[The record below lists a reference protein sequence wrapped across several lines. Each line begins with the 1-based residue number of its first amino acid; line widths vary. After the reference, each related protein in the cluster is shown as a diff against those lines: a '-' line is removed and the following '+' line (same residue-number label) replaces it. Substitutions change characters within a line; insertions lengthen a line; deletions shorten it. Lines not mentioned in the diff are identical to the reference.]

1 MVCHHHAKCGGHRYF
16 SSRDVMVLVCHV
28 ISKNHLIKVS
38 CDFMDGSASR
48 LMLSHHP
55 AKFGGHRHCGSGDK
69 MFLVA
74 EVEDCR
80 CFHFH
85 PPLTYISKGYD
96 LKAHGIY

>member
-1 MVCHHHAKCGGHRYF
+1 
-16 SSRDVMVLVCHV
+16 MVLVCPV

-38 CDFMDGSASR
+38 CDFMGGSASW

-55 AKFGGHRHCGSGDK
+55 AKFGGHRLCGSGDK

-74 EVEDCR
+74 EKEDCR
-80 CFHFH
+80 CFHFN
-85 PPLTYISKGYD
+85 PPLLYISKGYD